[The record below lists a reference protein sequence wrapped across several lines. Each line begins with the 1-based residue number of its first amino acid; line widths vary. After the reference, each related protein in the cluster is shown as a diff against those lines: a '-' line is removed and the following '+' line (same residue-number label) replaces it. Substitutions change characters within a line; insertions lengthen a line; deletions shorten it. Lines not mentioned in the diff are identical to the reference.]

1 MGGVLIGEEVYGLTY
16 VADTTFPPYW
26 RGEIVVGP
34 SSCARSRRDACG
46 VRFPSCS
53 RWPPAQR

>member
-34 SSCARSRRDACG
+34 SSCA
-46 VRFPSCS
+46 
-53 RWPPAQR
+53 